1 MSAPSPSTPIGTAS
15 GAMDF
20 RLTADQKGVRDSI
33 RELAD
38 KVLRPRAAA
47 FEAAGEVP
55 ADVRRHLAEMG
66 LFGMLV
72 PERFGGSALDPLS
85 YCLAIEELA
94 RACAAT
100 SITVSVSNS
109 VVAAPIAAHGSD
121 EQKQSL
127 LPSMARGELLG
138 AFCLTEAHAGSDAAA
153 LRTRATRT
161 AEGYRL
167 QGSKAWATNAGWA
180 GLFIIFAT
188 LDPALGSRGITAF
201 LVRSGNPGQPAGP
214 PERKMGLRASST
226 APVYLDDCEI
236 PSSDRLGE
244 EGRGMAIAL
253 ETLDAARIGVAAQ
266 CVGIAQAAFEEATAY
281 ARGRRAFGHPI
292 AEFGAVKAQIADMAT
307 DIDAARLLTHHA
319 ASLRATGAEFGCQAS
334 MAKLW
339 ASEAANRVAAR
350 AVQIHGAAGY
360 SADSPVERLYRDA
373 RVTTIYEG
381 TSEIQR
387 LVIARRLLGSR
398 VHSTPISPGPLA

>member
-1 MSAPSPSTPIGTAS
+1 MSALAQSTPNGAAP

-20 RLTADQKGVRDSI
+20 RLTAEQEGVRDSI
-33 RELAD
+33 RELAE
-38 KVLRPRAAA
+38 KILRPRAAA

-55 ADVRRHLAEMG
+55 ADVRRQLAEMG

-72 PERFGGSALDPLS
+72 PERFGGTALDPLS

-94 RACAAT
+94 RACAST

-127 LPSMARGELLG
+127 LPPLARGELLG

-161 AEGYRL
+161 SDGYRL
-167 QGSKAWATNAGWA
+167 QGSKAWVTNAGWA

-188 LDPALGSRGITAF
+188 LDPAVGSRGITAF
-201 LVRSGNPGQPAGP
+201 LIRSGKPGLRVGP

-236 PSSDRLGE
+236 PLSDRLGE

-266 CVGIAQAAFEEATAY
+266 CVGIAQAAFEEAIAY
-281 ARGRRAFGHPI
+281 ARSRYAFGRPI
-292 AEFGAVKAQIADMAT
+292 AEFGAVKAQIADMAS
-307 DIDAARLLTHHA
+307 DIDAARLLTLHA
-319 ASLRATGAEFGCQAS
+319 ASLKAAGAEFGRQAS

-350 AVQIHGAAGY
+350 AVQIHGAAGF

-398 VHSTPISPGPLA
+398 VRSTPVSPRPPA

>member
-1 MSAPSPSTPIGTAS
+1 
-15 GAMDF
+15 MDF
-20 RLTADQKGVRDSI
+20 RLTAEQEEVRDSI

-38 KVLRPRAAA
+38 KMLRPRAAE
-47 FEAAGEVP
+47 FETAGEVP
-55 ADVRRHLAEMG
+55 ADVRRQLAEMG

-72 PERFGGSALDPLS
+72 PEHFGGTELDPLS

-121 EQKQSL
+121 DQKQSL
-127 LPSMARGELLG
+127 LPSLARGELLG

-153 LRTRATRT
+153 IRTRATHTT
-161 AEGYRL
+161 AGYQL
-167 QGSKAWATNAGWA
+167 QGSKAWVTNAGWA

-201 LVRSGNPGQPAGP
+201 LVRSENPGLRVGP

-226 APVYLDDCEI
+226 APVYLDACEI

-266 CVGIAQAAFEEATAY
+266 CVGIARAAFEEAIAY
-281 ARGRRAFGHPI
+281 ARGRHAFGRPI
-292 AEFGAVKAQIADMAT
+292 AEFGAVKAHIADMAA
-307 DIDAARLLTHHA
+307 DIDAARLLTLHA
-319 ASLRATGAEFGCQAS
+319 ASLKTAGADFGRQAS

-350 AVQIHGAAGY
+350 AVQIHGAAGF

-387 LVIARRLLGSR
+387 LVIARRLLGSGAR
-398 VHSTPISPGPLA
+398 STSASSRPPT